1 MSNFRDFLFNR
12 DHSAAWTL
20 ALAMVGI
27 RLGERQ
33 LLVGDDAALFA
44 QLASKGGLTGQV
56 AVVVG
61 SGDAAARVE
70 AAASALGVLVED
82 IRRAALPELPVQDG
96 AFDVAVVNAG
106 PSFLALTPA
115 ERDSLAAALRRA
127 LRTSGRAIVVEGQP
141 PTFLGLKRAR
151 PAGLDAVPRRGRRG
165 APPRGGRLP
174 PGPPPGRPRGTA
186 VHRGHQVVAT
196 APVRRAF

>member
-27 RLGERQ
+27 RMGERQ

-44 QLASKGGLTGQV
+44 QLASKAGLTGQI

-61 SGDAAARVE
+61 SEDAAARVE

-96 AFDVAVVNAG
+96 VFDVAVVNAG
-106 PSFLALTPA
+106 PSFLALTPP
-115 ERDSLAAALRRA
+115 ERDSLAVALHRA
-127 LRTSGRAIVVEGQP
+127 LRTSGRLIVVEGQP
-141 PTFLGLKRAR
+141 PKFLGLKRAQ
-151 PAGLDAVPRRGRRG
+151 PAGLG
-165 APPRGGRLP
+165 AFHAAGGAERLLEQA
-174 PGPPPGRPRGTA
+174 GFR
-186 VHRGHQVVAT
+186 
-196 APVRRAF
+196 PVRLLADREGQRFTEGIKAGT

>member
-96 AFDVAVVNAG
+96 AFDVAVVSAG

-115 ERDSLAAALRRA
+115 ERDSLAAALHRA

-151 PAGLDAVPRRGRRG
+151 PAGLERVPRRGRRG
-165 APPRGGRLP
+165 APPRSGRLP
-174 PGPPPGRPRGTA
+174 PCPPPGRPRGPA
-186 VHRGHQVVAT
+186 IHRGHQVAAT
-196 APVRRAF
+196 APVRRAR